1 MAAPSFNRIQR
12 TMTSSTRQR
21 LGRTKMALDSL
32 LTLVVLLVAD
42 YARHRIPLGMR
53 IGADEVY
60 LTPQVFVIVGGVW
73 VVVFRLWGVYDPRNL
88 SSLGRELEATFF
100 ATTFALFTLASC
112 FYLFKI
118 WDFSRL
124 LYLYLYL
131 LDLVV
136 LNGYRIALHV
146 AIQRLGTPLLVQK
159 RVLLVGG
166 TDLDAAFIDH
176 IQRSRHYDLVGLV
189 NAAGPDPFAPG
200 AVPVIG
206 RVADLGGLV
215 HRHAIDEVI
224 VAAPPNRRSE
234 IANLALDLSGEVVRL
249 RVVPDVLEILTTRAR
264 VEEVA
269 GIPLIDIEEPAIRG
283 LNRVLKR
290 ALDFVGATIM
300 LVVFMPVMAV
310 IALLIK
316 LDSPGPVLYVQERV
330 GQGGRI
336 FKMCKFRSMVV
347 NAERLL
353 PRLLEPKDLEQPAY
367 KIENDPR
374 VTRVG
379 RFLRRTSLDELP
391 QLFNVIKGEM
401 SLVGP
406 RPEEVWVVQRYEPR
420 HRQRLLAKP
429 GMTGSM
435 QISGRGDLSLEERL
449 KLELSYIEN
458 YSVWEDIKILVKTI
472 PVVVSGKGA
481 Y

>member
-1 MAAPSFNRIQR
+1 
-12 TMTSSTRQR
+12 MTRSTRQR
-21 LGRTKMALDSL
+21 LSRIKVVLDPV
-32 LTLVVLLVAD
+32 LTLIVLLVAD

-53 IGADEVY
+53 IGPDEVY
-60 LTPQVFVIVGGVW
+60 LTPRVFLIVAGVW
-73 VVVFRLWGVYDPRNL
+73 VVVFRLWGVYAPRNL

-112 FYLFKI
+112 FYLFKV

-124 LYLYLYL
+124 LYLYIYI

-136 LNGYRIALHV
+136 LSGYRVGLEAV
-146 AIQRLGTPLLVQK
+146 IQRLDTPGLAQK

-166 TDLDAAFIDH
+166 TDLDQDFVDQI
-176 IQRSRHYDLVGLV
+176 RKSRRYDLVGLV
-189 NAAGPDPFAPG
+189 NAAGPNPFTQA
-200 AVPVIG
+200 AVPVVG
-206 RVADLGGLV
+206 RVADLGALV
-215 HRHAIDEVI
+215 HRHAVDEVVI
-224 VAAPPNRRSE
+224 AAPPDRRSE
-234 IANLALDLSGEVVRL
+234 IANLVLDLSGEVVRL
-249 RVVPDVLEILTTRAR
+249 RVVPDALEILTTQAH

-290 ALDFVGATIM
+290 GLDLVGASIGLIVSAPIM
-300 LVVFMPVMAV
+300 GL
-310 IALLIK
+310 IALSIK

-330 GQGGRI
+330 GQGGRV
-336 FKMCKFRSMVV
+336 FKMYKFRSMVA
-347 NAERLL
+347 NAEHLL
-353 PRLLEPKDLEQPAY
+353 SHLLDPEDLEQPAY

-391 QLFNVIKGEM
+391 QLFNVLKGEM

-406 RPEEVWVVQRYEPR
+406 RPEEVWVVQRYAPR
-420 HRQRLLAKP
+420 HRRRLLAKP

-435 QISGRGDLSLEERL
+435 QVSGRADLPLEERV

-458 YSVWEDIKILVKTI
+458 YSLWEDIKILAKTI
-472 PVVVSGKGA
+472 PVVVSGRGA